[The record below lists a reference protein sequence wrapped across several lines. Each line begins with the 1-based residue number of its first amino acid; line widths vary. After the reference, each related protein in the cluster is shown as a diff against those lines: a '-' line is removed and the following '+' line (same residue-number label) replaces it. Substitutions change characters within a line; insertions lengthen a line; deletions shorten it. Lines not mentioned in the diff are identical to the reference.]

1 MQSGSVVGPT
11 GGQVVIDGAVVNAG
25 EPQGERVVLDGTSKL
40 RDGQKIRIVPAAAK
54 PAP

>member
-1 MQSGSVVGPT
+1 MLGKRNLK
-11 GGQVVIDGAVVNAG
+11 A
-25 EPQGERVVLDGTSKL
+25 GERVVLDGTSKL